1 MTHPLFDLSG
11 RVALVSGAA
20 SGMGRQMSIGFA
32 EVGAD
37 VVLAD
42 INSVGAQETAHEIEK
57 LGRRAIPV
65 TCDVSS
71 VEQIR
76 ATYALIDKEFG
87 RIDVVGNVAGEGKLS
102 IPLEVSEE
110 AIVQTLQNLV
120 VGRFFSC
127 QEAGRRMLKQ
137 GKGSIINIVSI
148 GGITALGRS
157 HVGYGMA
164 MGAGAQMIRDLSTE
178 WASGGVRVNGI
189 VCAQITNKGLEER
202 MEADPNLAASFLRGL
217 PIGRL
222 GKPEEIKGPGDLPGV
237 GCLLLC
243 HGRAASPWMV
253 ATLPKTQAART
264 QACPTPPRNNRAY
277 LLPEAPGFREGFI

>member
-20 SGMGRQMSIGFA
+20 SGMGRQMAIGFA

-42 INSVGAQETAHEIEK
+42 INDTGAQETAHEISK

-65 TCDVSS
+65 NCDVSK

-76 ATYALIDKEFG
+76 ETYALIDKEFG
-87 RIDVVGNVAGEGKLS
+87 RIDVVGNVAGEGKPS
-102 IPLEVSEE
+102 VPLEVKEE
-110 AIVQTLQNLV
+110 AIVQTLHNLV

-164 MGAGAQMIRDLSTE
+164 MAAGAQMIRDLSTE

-189 VCAQITNKGLEER
+189 VCAQILNKGLEER
-202 MEADPNLAASFLRGL
+202 MKADPNLEKSFLRGL

-222 GKPEEIKGPGDLPGV
+222 GRPEEIKGVAIFLASDASSFVTGALVPLDGGNLAKNAGGSHPGM
-237 GCLLLC
+237 
-243 HGRAASPWMV
+243 PW
-253 ATLPKTQAART
+253 
-264 QACPTPPRNNRAY
+264 PTK
-277 LLPEAPGFREGFI
+277 E

>member
-1 MTHPLFDLSG
+1 MTHPIFDLSG
-11 RVALVSGAA
+11 RVAFVSGAA

-42 INSVGAQETAHEIEK
+42 INLEGAQETAHEIEK

-65 TCDVSS
+65 HCDVSK
-71 VEQIR
+71 VDVIR
-76 ATYALIDKEFG
+76 KTYELIDREFG
-87 RIDVVGNVAGEGKLS
+87 RIDVVGNVAGDGKLTV
-102 IPLEVSEE
+102 PLEVDED

-120 VGRFFSC
+120 VGRYFSC
-127 QEAGRRMLKQ
+127 QEAGRRMMKQ

-164 MGAGAQMIRDLSTE
+164 MAAGGQMIRDLSTE
-178 WASGGVRVNGI
+178 WAGGGVRINGI
-189 VCAQITNKGLEER
+189 VCAQITNKGLEAR
-202 MEADPNLAASFLRGL
+202 MKEDPALAASFLRGL

-222 GKPEEIKGPGDLPGV
+222 GRPEEIKGPAIFLASDASSFVTGSLVLLDGGNLAKNAGGSHPGMPV
-237 GCLLLC
+237 
-243 HGRAASPWMV
+243 AS
-253 ATLPKTQAART
+253 L
-264 QACPTPPRNNRAY
+264 
-277 LLPEAPGFREGFI
+277 G

>member
-42 INSVGAQETAHEIEK
+42 INVPGAEETAHEIEK

-65 TCDVSS
+65 HCDVSN
-71 VEQIR
+71 VETIR

-87 RIDVVGNVAGEGKLS
+87 HIDVVGNVAGEGKLS
-102 IPLEVSEE
+102 VPLEVQED

-148 GGITALGRS
+148 GGINALGRS

-164 MGAGAQMIRDLSTE
+164 MAAGAHMIRDLSTE
-178 WASGGVRVNGI
+178 WASGGVRINGI
-189 VCAQITNKGLEER
+189 VCAQITNKGLEAR

-222 GKPEEIKGPGDLPGV
+222 GRPDEIKGPAIFLASDASSFVTGSLVMLDGGNLAKNSGGSHPGM
-237 GCLLLC
+237 
-243 HGRAASPWMV
+243 PN
-253 ATLPKTQAART
+253 ATK
-264 QACPTPPRNNRAY
+264 
-277 LLPEAPGFREGFI
+277 E